1 VSVAIV
7 GAAGVS
13 ARGLGW
19 RGLGD
24 ARGPGPSA
32 VLADTHPAVR
42 GFAVPAIPEDRDAGD
57 AKSRRLMSRSA
68 RLAAIAARDA
78 LLETGWTDR
87 ADVGYW
93 LGCGASGGPL
103 GEIVAM
109 LNIAVE
115 DGAVSLGKLGAE
127 GLTASNPLHTFQ
139 VLNNFA
145 MCHGAILEGT
155 GGPNGA
161 FFSRGA
167 GTVHALAEAVFAIED
182 GDCERAL
189 AGGADTA
196 LHPVT
201 WAELVRDG
209 FGGVIPSEGAGIL
222 ALARVDAAGPSA
234 TTCAGAPLAIVEH
247 VAVAEDARAATSA
260 DLVVIAP
267 WGAPARTRLLELAA
281 GRAVLDVT
289 AGLGE
294 SLAATP
300 AIAWLV
306 ALDAIVAGRTRR
318 AAILSLGIDGELGV
332 VVLRGLA

>member
-1 VSVAIV
+1 MSVVIV

-24 ARGPGPSA
+24 ATAILQATA

-57 AKSRRLMSRSA
+57 LKSRRLMSRSA

-78 LLETGWTDR
+78 LREAGWTER

-109 LNIAVE
+109 LNIALE
-115 DGAVSLGKLGAE
+115 DGAVSLAKLGAE
-127 GLTASNPLHTFQ
+127 GLAASNPLHTFQ

-209 FGGVIPSEGAGIL
+209 FGGVTPSEGAGVL
-222 ALARVDAAGPSA
+222 ALARVDAG
-234 TTCAGAPLAIVEH
+234 GAPLAIVEH
-247 VAVAEDARAATSA
+247 VAVAEDARAATNA

-267 WGAPARTRLLELAA
+267 WGAPARARLLELAA
-281 GRAVLDVT
+281 GRPVLDVT

-300 AIAWLV
+300 AIAWLA
-306 ALDAIVAGRTRR
+306 ALDHLVSGRARS
-318 AAILSLGIDGELGV
+318 AAVLSIGIDGELGV
-332 VVLRGLA
+332 VVLRGIA